1 MNDILISDVK
11 KYIKVFNSEN
21 NRIPKLDEI
30 AIQFKISK
38 EKAIS
43 IYQKLKKDKFL
54 FLNRTRYLKSDDIQ
68 EEKNIKEKVKD
79 KVKEYF
85 TDIPLLIIKTC
96 MAIIGIG
103 AIILSVYYTGIWLMD
118 FLVWWL
124 AFLLSTIMVLFS
136 VIAFE
141 VIIIMFVNGK
151 QYIPLCILF
160 VGLWLVVLIFSMT
173 STVAG
178 QYNTRMKTMIQN
190 VKDNSTVIIQRETY
204 NLLLEEEKDIV
215 KRIEN
220 KEREREPFML
230 IMEKYKSPEDREK
243 FKWEYWDAYKKV
255 ENVNKSIEKLYIM
268 LVEKRKEKKEYLIIK
283 SENEKDS
290 VGAIAETTEE
300 SKSFYIW
307 VSDILQVDAKYIEF
321 WLSIFPAVFIDII
334 APLSIAISMFLKRK
348 VKKDGKDV

>member
-1 MNDILISDVK
+1 MLNNISISDVK
-11 KYIKVFNSEN
+11 KYIVQFKNSN
-21 NRIPKLDEI
+21 GRIPKLDEI
-30 AIQFKISK
+30 SLKFDVSK
-38 EKAIS
+38 EKASS

-54 FLNRTRYLKSDDIQ
+54 ILKRTRYLKNSNIQ

-85 TDIPLLIIKTC
+85 TDIPLLIIKTF

-124 AFLLSTIMVLFS
+124 AFLLSAIMVLFS

-178 QYNTRMKTMIQN
+178 QYNTRMKTISQNIQN
-190 VKDNSTVIIQRETY
+190 NSTVIIQRETY
-204 NLLLEEEKDIV
+204 NLLLEEEKSIIE
-215 KRIEN
+215 RIEN
-220 KEREREPFML
+220 KEREREPFMK
-230 IMEKYKSPEDREK
+230 IMETFKSADDRGEYA
-243 FKWEYWDAYKKV
+243 WEYWDAYKKV

-268 LVEKRKEKKEYLIIK
+268 LVEKRKEKKEYLITK
-283 SENEKDS
+283 SENEIDS

-300 SKSFYIW
+300 SKSFYLW

-348 VKKDGKDV
+348 VKKDG